1 VKSKFQVKIYY
12 FKLRELYYGEIEKAA
27 NSSVRSGNIKGSP
40 GCEPDT
46 ALASL
51 IIAFAGQAA
60 RKLSGGGRIIHILHE
75 FCVAYST

>member
-1 VKSKFQVKIYY
+1 MQRLKARTALPSS
-12 FKLRELYYGEIEKAA
+12 REIEKAA
-27 NSSVRSGNIKGSP
+27 NSSVRAGNIKGSP

-60 RKLSGGGRIIHILHE
+60 WKLRVAGRIIHILHE
-75 FCVAYST
+75 FCVA